1 MPASGYQADVFG
13 PILGG
18 LHLEPYLA
26 EDPFV
31 ITYWHEEDEHDGR
44 PERHPLVAEIAR
56 TGDAP
61 AQVGQPVVSEDVHQP
76 ILNVQLPIL
85 GDHLLIG
92 TDGPDSMG
100 IQLNQ
105 GKTV

>member
-1 MPASGYQADVFG
+1 VPASDHQGDVFG

-31 ITYWHEEDEHDGR
+31 ITYWREEDEHDGR
-44 PERHPLVAEIAR
+44 PERYPLVAEFTR

-61 AQVGQPVVSEDVHQP
+61 AQVGQPMMSEDVNQP
-76 ILNVQLPIL
+76 ILNVQLSIL
-85 GDHLLIG
+85 GHHLLMG
-92 TDGPDSMG
+92 RDVPDSMG
-100 IQLNQ
+100 FQLNQ
-105 GKTV
+105 GKNV